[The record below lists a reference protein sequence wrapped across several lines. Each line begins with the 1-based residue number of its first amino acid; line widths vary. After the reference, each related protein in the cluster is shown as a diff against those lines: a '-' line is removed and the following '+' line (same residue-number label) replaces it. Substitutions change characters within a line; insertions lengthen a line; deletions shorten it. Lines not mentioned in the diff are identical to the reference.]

1 MFSNMF
7 SKTILKSGLRIVT
20 QKLSSTQSV
29 TILILVKAGSRCETQ
44 RIRGISHFLE
54 HMFFKGGDKYPDT
67 KAVSGTIDGIG
78 GEFNAFTGKEYVG
91 YYVKVAAEHRGIA
104 MDVMADMLMTAKHD
118 PKEIDKERGVI
129 MEEYNMYQDTPMYQV
144 GWDFEKLMFG
154 DQPLGWDQ
162 IGLKEVI
169 MGVTREDFHAYQAEL
184 YRPDN
189 MVVTVAGNVEHAEVV
204 AAVERLFPMEK
215 RATEFK
221 WKGVEGNESKDRV
234 ILQEKKTEQGH
245 VVVGFPAYPEQHPDY
260 WALKLLGVILGGNMS
275 SRMFLNVREAHG
287 LAYYISTST
296 DDYTDA
302 GIISTRAGVALNRVD
317 QAVKAIVAE
326 YAKIAREPVPEA
338 ELKKAKD
345 YYKGKMVLKLEDSEE
360 VAHLLGQRE
369 VLYGKTMTPEEIE
382 AAIQKVTVEDVAR
395 VAKDLFKADRIY
407 LAGIGPWKEQERFEG
422 LIRLA

>member
-1 MFSNMF
+1 MHQ
-7 SKTILKSGLRIVT
+7 KTTLKNGLRIVT
-20 QKLSSTQSV
+20 QKLASTQSV

-67 KAVSGTIDGIG
+67 KAVSSTIDSIG

-91 YYVKVAAEHRGIA
+91 YYVKVAAEHRDVA

-144 GWDFEKLMFG
+144 GWDFEKLVFG

-162 IGLKEVI
+162 IGLKDVI
-169 MGVTREDFHAYQAEL
+169 LNVTREDFHAYQADL

-189 MVVTVAGNVEHAEVV
+189 MVVTVAGNVEHEEVV
-204 AAVERLFPMEK
+204 KEVERLFPMQAK
-215 RATEFK
+215 ATEFQ
-221 WKGVEGNESKDRV
+221 WKSVKGNGAKDRV

-245 VVVGFPAYPEQHPDY
+245 VVVGVPAYPEGHADH
-260 WALKLLGVILGGNMS
+260 WAMKLLAVILGGNMS

-302 GIISTRAGVALNRVD
+302 GLISTRAGVALDRAD

-326 YAKIAREPVPEA
+326 YAEIAKGPVPEG
-338 ELKKAKD
+338 ELQKAKD

-360 VAHLLGQRE
+360 YAHLLGQKE
-369 VLYGKTMTPEEIE
+369 VLYGKVVTPEEIE
-382 AAIQKVTVEDVAR
+382 AAIGKVTVKDVWR
-395 VAKDLFKADRIY
+395 VAKDLFKPDRIY
-407 LAGIGPWKEQERFEG
+407 LAGIGPWGEKARFEG
-422 LIRLA
+422 LLGF